1 MADPRLVPQRE
12 LRNDVA
18 GVLRAVE
25 AGERVRITVH
35 GRPVADLVPINEQ
48 PRRQRFVPWDQV
60 QEMFDQ
66 IEPDPTFMRDVD
78 GLVDQTIDWPEPE

>member
-1 MADPRLVPQRE
+1 MRGSAE
-12 LRNDVA
+12 LEEIRA
-18 GVLRAVE
+18 CAVE
-25 AGERVRITVH
+25 DVPAQEGRVITVH